1 MGELKEA
8 YLALGRSPENRA
20 EDFDALVCFCG
31 EAALIG
37 RFRGG
42 DQGFKSKSF
51 QLISRCI
58 MRKAESCVAPW
69 AEECQNRLKG
79 LASVPG

>member
-8 YLALGRSPENRA
+8 YLALDRSPENRA

-42 DQGFKSKSF
+42 DQGFKSKS
-51 QLISRCI
+51 L
-58 MRKAESCVAPW
+58 
-69 AEECQNRLKG
+69 
-79 LASVPG
+79 SVDVLCEKPRAVLHHGPKSAKID

>member
-8 YLALGRSPENRA
+8 YLALDRSPENRA

-42 DQGFKSKSF
+42 DQGFKSKSLGPG
-51 QLISRCI
+51 Q
-58 MRKAESCVAPW
+58 APW
-69 AEECQNRLKG
+69 
-79 LASVPG
+79 